1 MISNPDYKGKWAPR
15 KIPNPDYFEDA
26 TPYKMTPFN
35 AVGFELWTLSNDIY
49 FDNIVITENEA
60 EAQKVNEMVMLK
72 KIMIRHL
79 IVDKRIFSLQ
89 TKK

>member
-49 FDNIVITENEA
+49 FDNILVTENEA
-60 EAQKVNEMVMLK
+60 EAVKVNEMVILK
-72 KIMIRHL
+72 KITIRL
-79 IVDKRIFSLQ
+79 SIVDQNTF
-89 TKK
+89 

>member
-15 KIPNPDYFEDA
+15 KIANPDYFEDA

-49 FDNIVITENEA
+49 FDNILITENEA
-60 EAQKVNEMVMLK
+60 EAQKVNEMVGLLK
-72 KIMIRHL
+72 SSFIRT
-79 IVDKRIFSLQ
+79 SLRAVKELFK
-89 TKK
+89 T

>member
-26 TPYKMTPFN
+26 APYKMTPFN

-49 FDNIVITENEA
+49 FDNILVTENEA
-60 EAQKVNEMVMLK
+60 EAEKVNQMVMLT
-72 KIMIRHL
+72 KITIRL
-79 IVDKRIFSLQ
+79 SIVDQSTF
-89 TKK
+89 